1 MNPLDLTSKL
11 NRAGMAPGGE
21 SPVTPAADPAF
32 VAKATKAAIEFES
45 FFIGNMLQQM
55 RSGTRAMAD
64 DDSVFKDPVNRDM
77 QDMADNMMAGQMAH
91 QRAFGVADAILRQLL
106 PATIAH
112 NAAPAAPAAPAAEAG
127 AQPVPLQTPQQ
138 KI

>member
-1 MNPLDLTSKL
+1 MTRLDLT
-11 NRAGMAPGGE
+11 MAPQRANLDSGAAAPLA
-21 SPVTPAADPAF
+21 PVAPAADPVF

-45 FFIGNMLQQM
+45 FFIGNMLSQM

-77 QDMADNMMAGQMAH
+77 QDMADTMMAGQMAN

-106 PATIAH
+106 PSAVAPASAAAASVTAFA
-112 NAAPAAPAAPAAEAG
+112 AAPAAI
-127 AQPVPLQTPQQ
+127 PLAT
-138 KI
+138 K

>member
-1 MNPLDLTSKL
+1 M
-11 NRAGMAPGGE
+11 GPGHE
-21 SPVTPAADPAF
+21 AAVTPAADPVF
-32 VAKATKAAIEFES
+32 VTKATKAAIEFES

-77 QDMADNMMAGQMAH
+77 QDMADNMMAGQMAN

-106 PATIAH
+106 PA
-112 NAAPAAPAAPAAEAG
+112 AAPQTPAQNAPLA
-127 AQPVPLQTPQQ
+127 PLQTPLKTSHQ

>member
-1 MNPLDLTSKL
+1 MNPLDLTTKL
-11 NRAGMAPGGE
+11 NRAGMGPGHE
-21 SPVTPAADPAF
+21 AAVAPAADPAF

-106 PATIAH
+106 PATVAQVVPQT
-112 NAAPAAPAAPAAEAG
+112 AAPAAPAG
-127 AQPVPLQTPQQ
+127 AQPIPLQTPQQ

>member
-1 MNPLDLTSKL
+1 MNPLDLTTKL
-11 NRAGMAPGGE
+11 NRAGMGPGAD
-21 SPVTPAADPAF
+21 SAVAPAADPVF

-106 PATIAH
+106 PAAVTPP
-112 NAAPAAPAAPAAEAG
+112 APAPASSATAPSPLPSA
-127 AQPVPLQTPQQ
+127 LQTPQE
-138 KI
+138 

>member
-1 MNPLDLTSKL
+1 MNPLDLNTTLK
-11 NRAGMAPGGE
+11 RAGMGPGHE
-21 SPVTPAADPAF
+21 AAVAPAADPVF

-64 DDSVFKDPVNRDM
+64 DDSVFKDPVNHDM

-106 PATIAH
+106 PA
-112 NAAPAAPAAPAAEAG
+112 AAPQTPATAPLPT
-127 AQPVPLQTPQQ
+127 PLQTSRQ

>member
-11 NRAGMAPGGE
+11 NRAGMPAGHE
-21 SPVTPAADPAF
+21 AAVTPAADPVF

-77 QDMADNMMAGQMAH
+77 QDMADNMMAGQMAQ

-106 PATIAH
+106 PAAVPPPASV
-112 NAAPAAPAAPAAEAG
+112 AAAVAAATPA
-127 AQPVPLQTPQQ
+127 PLQPPQQ

>member
-1 MNPLDLTSKL
+1 MNPLDLTTKL
-11 NRAGMAPGGE
+11 NRAGMGPGQE
-21 SPVTPAADPAF
+21 AAVAPAADPVF

-55 RSGTRAMAD
+55 RNGTRAMAED
-64 DDSVFKDPVNRDM
+64 ESVFKDPVNRDM
-77 QDMADNMMAGQMAH
+77 QDMADKLMAGQMAH

-106 PATIAH
+106 PAV
-112 NAAPAAPAAPAAEAG
+112 AAPAAGPLPM
-127 AQPVPLQTPQQ
+127 PLQTSRQ

>member
-11 NRAGMAPGGE
+11 TRAGMGPGHE
-21 SPVTPAADPAF
+21 AAVTPAADPAF

-106 PATIAH
+106 PATVAQT
-112 NAAPAAPAAPAAEAG
+112 AAPAAAAG
-127 AQPVPLQTPQQ
+127 AQPAPLQTAQQ

>member
-1 MNPLDLTSKL
+1 MNPLDLTTKL
-11 NRAGMAPGGE
+11 NRAGMGPGHE
-21 SPVTPAADPAF
+21 PAVAPAADPVF

-106 PATIAH
+106 PATVAQS
-112 NAAPAAPAAPAAEAG
+112 APPAAPSSP
-127 AQPVPLQTPQQ
+127 QPSPQPIALKTPPQ

>member
-1 MNPLDLTSKL
+1 MNPLDLNTTLK
-11 NRAGMAPGGE
+11 RAGMGPGHDAA
-21 SPVTPAADPAF
+21 VAPAADPVF

-64 DDSVFKDPVNRDM
+64 DDSVFKDPVNHDM

-106 PATIAH
+106 PA
-112 NAAPAAPAAPAAEAG
+112 AAPQTPAIA
-127 AQPVPLQTPQQ
+127 PLQTSLPTPLQTSRQ

>member
-1 MNPLDLTSKL
+1 MNPLDLTTTL
-11 NRAGMAPGGE
+11 NRAGMGPGHE
-21 SPVTPAADPAF
+21 AAIAPAADPVF

-77 QDMADNMMAGQMAH
+77 QDMADTMMAGQMAH

-106 PATIAH
+106 PSAATPA
-112 NAAPAAPAAPAAEAG
+112 AAPAAPAASSAI
-127 AQPVPLQTPQQ
+127 PLQTPPQ

>member
-1 MNPLDLTSKL
+1 MNPLDLTTKL
-11 NRAGMAPGGE
+11 NRAGMGPGHE
-21 SPVTPAADPAF
+21 AAVAPAADPVF

-77 QDMADNMMAGQMAH
+77 QDMADNMMAGQMAQ

-106 PATIAH
+106 PA
-112 NAAPAAPAAPAAEAG
+112 AAPQTPAQTAPLA
-127 AQPVPLQTPQQ
+127 PLQTSLQTPLKTSHQ

>member
-1 MNPLDLTSKL
+1 MNPLDLTTTL
-11 NRAGMAPGGE
+11 NRAGMGPGHE
-21 SPVTPAADPAF
+21 AAIAPAADPVF

-106 PATIAH
+106 PSAA
-112 NAAPAAPAAPAAEAG
+112 AAPAAPAASSAI
-127 AQPVPLQTPQQ
+127 PLHTPPQ